1 MMNRQSQFGGW
12 ARPGAAMITAVVLTL
27 GVSGCTGPDLSN
39 TVDDI
44 GGVLSASPGVED
56 VETSYLNGFDSGRS
70 INYRVTMDAAASAA
84 QATEVAAA
92 LDRETGDEFDRYTQ
106 NLSLIMA
113 GRTIKVSDATN
124 GDIMAAKVPRL
135 LEMSSTLSVDK
146 VSWSEQSDGV
156 DFDDSLE
163 ISDAGT
169 DPFRTLD
176 AARAQFGS
184 EEFQLSTRETSGV
197 DWYVAF
203 PFSEQGQERLESVFD
218 PLRTSLNRLN
228 IDGDQVSSF
237 VAVVPAGA
245 DEVTRLRGIIDRI
258 ESTTTNPW
266 DFSWAEGADPT
277 GPFDY
282 SSGGIVNVGGCEYD
296 EDAEGQLTQTAQT
309 IQDQLRDSYDTCR

>member
-1 MMNRQSQFGGW
+1 MMSRQTRFG
-12 ARPGAAMITAVVLTL
+12 ARARVGAVMIAAVALTL
-27 GVSGCTGPDLSN
+27 GISGCTGPDLSGRA
-39 TVDDI
+39 DDI

-56 VETSYLNGFDSGRS
+56 VETSYQNGFDSGRS
-70 INYRVTMDAAASAA
+70 ITYRVTMDAAASTAE
-84 QATEVAAA
+84 ATEVAAA

-106 NLSLIMA
+106 DLSLLMA
-113 GRTIKVSDATN
+113 GRIIEVSDTTN

-135 LEMSSTLSVDK
+135 AEMSTALSVDE
-146 VSWSEQSDGV
+146 VSWSEQADDV

-176 AARAQFGS
+176 AVRVQFGS
-184 EEFQLSTRETSGV
+184 EEFQLRTRETSGV

-203 PFSEQGQERLESVFD
+203 PFSEQGQGRLESVFD
-218 PLRTSLNRLN
+218 PLRTSMNRLN

-237 VAVVPAGA
+237 VAVVPAGP

-266 DFSWAEGADPT
+266 NFSWAEGADPT
-277 GPFDY
+277 GPFD
-282 SSGGIVNVGGCEYD
+282 SSTGGIVNVGGCEYD
-296 EDAEGQLTQTAQT
+296 EDSERRLTRSAQT
-309 IQDQLRDSYDTCR
+309 IQDQLRDTYDTCL